1 MPENRVMNIL
11 YKYRGFISAGLAFLL
26 LLSPPAQKFEMLA
39 IPLFVFS
46 VSLRIWARMYIGTH
60 SRGSELLAPQIV
72 KSGPYYFFK
81 HPLYLSNWL
90 AGASFAILYSGF
102 SEICLVFCLVYLVFL
117 LLLALKENSFLKE
130 MQPAP
135 QIDINEPRIIKSI
148 LSDKWTWLSQF
159 FFIFLI
165 LVVKTL

>member
-1 MPENRVMNIL
+1 MLENL
-11 YKYRGFISAGLAFLL
+11 YRYRGFISAVLAILL

-39 IPLFVFS
+39 VPLFVIS
-46 VSLRIWARMYIGTH
+46 ASLRIWARMHIGLH

-72 KSGPYYFFK
+72 KSGPYSFFK

-102 SEICLVFCLVYLVFL
+102 SEICAIFCLVYLVFL

-130 MQPAP
+130 TQPAP
-135 QIDINEPRIIKSI
+135 QIGAFEPRIIKSV
-148 LSDKWTWLSQF
+148 LSDKWTWFSQF
-159 FFIFLI
+159 FFILLI
-165 LVVKTL
+165 LAVKTL

>member
-1 MPENRVMNIL
+1 MNIL
-11 YKYRGFISAGLAFLL
+11 YKYRGFISAGLAILL

-39 IPLFVFS
+39 VPLFAFS
-46 VSLRIWARMYIGTH
+46 AFLRIWARMYIGMH
-60 SRGSELLAPQIV
+60 SRGTELCAPQIV
-72 KSGPYYFFK
+72 KSGPYSFFK

-102 SEICLVFCLVYLVFL
+102 SEICAIFCLVYLVFL

-135 QIDINEPRIIKSI
+135 QIGINEPQIIKSM
-148 LSDKWTWLSQF
+148 LSDKWTWLFQF

-165 LVVKTL
+165 LAVKTL

>member
-1 MPENRVMNIL
+1 MLENL
-11 YKYRGFISAGLAFLL
+11 YRYRGFISAVLAILL
-26 LLSPPAQKFEMLA
+26 LLSPPAQKFEMLV
-39 IPLFVFS
+39 IPLFIFS
-46 VSLRIWARMYIGTH
+46 VSLRIWARMHIGLH
-60 SRGSELLAPQIV
+60 SRGNELLAPQIV
-72 KSGPYYFFK
+72 KSGPYAFFK

-102 SEICLVFCLVYLVFL
+102 SEICLGFCLVYLAFL
-117 LLLALKENSFLKE
+117 LLLAFKENSFLKE

-135 QIDINEPRIIKSI
+135 QIGINEPRIIKSI

>member
-1 MPENRVMNIL
+1 MLENL

-26 LLSPPAQKFEMLA
+26 LLSPSAQKFEMLA
-39 IPLFVFS
+39 LPLFVFS
-46 VSLRIWARMYIGTH
+46 ASLRIWARMHIGLH
-60 SRGSELLAPQIV
+60 SRGTELCAPQIV
-72 KSGPYYFFK
+72 KSGPYSFFK

-102 SEICLVFCLVYLVFL
+102 SEICLGFCLVYLVFL
-117 LLLALKENSFLKE
+117 LLLAFKENSFLKE
-130 MQPAP
+130 MQPTP
-135 QIDINEPRIIKSI
+135 QIEIYEPRIIKSI
-148 LSDKWTWLSQF
+148 LSDKWTWLFQF